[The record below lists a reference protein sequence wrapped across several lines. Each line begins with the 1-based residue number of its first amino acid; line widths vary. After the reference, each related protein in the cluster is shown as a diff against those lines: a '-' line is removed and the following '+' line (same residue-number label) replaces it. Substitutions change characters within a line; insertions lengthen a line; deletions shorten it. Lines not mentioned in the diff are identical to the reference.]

1 MATAK
6 AMSRCL
12 TLPMFRLISVIRAG
26 EGAIWRIG
34 GFFVNLRGVNAII
47 VPSRTRERLID
58 VARQLFV
65 RQGIENTTMNDIAT
79 ASDRGRRTIYT
90 YFRTKGEIFEAVVEH
105 EANKVLRDLEARVAR
120 WQTPADKIRALME
133 FRISLALENMNG
145 YEVWIK
151 SLFSRDVK
159 RATRVRSMVN
169 DRLYQMIDEIVAEG
183 VASGDFNPAQSA
195 RVASMLTMI
204 VRGSD
209 WTLMRETDREAYDK
223 WRTDCVD
230 FIVEALQS
238 PKN

>member
-1 MATAK
+1 
-6 AMSRCL
+6 
-12 TLPMFRLISVIRAG
+12 
-26 EGAIWRIG
+26 
-34 GFFVNLRGVNAII
+34 
-47 VPSRTRERLID
+47 
-58 VARQLFV
+58 
-65 RQGIENTTMNDIAT
+65 MNDIAT

-105 EANKVLRDLEARVAR
+105 EANKVLRDLEARVAQ

-183 VASGDFNPAQSA
+183 VSSGDFNPAQGA

-209 WTLMRETDREAYDK
+209 WTLMRETDREVYDK
-223 WRTDCVD
+223 WREDCVN
-230 FIVEALQS
+230 FIVEALQT